1 MPAACE
7 RGFHPL
13 HIYLYVSFPSPYD
26 CLVRAGLVLT
36 GSWWGVRRDA
46 NSHNLSLGADRLV
59 ARKFIPR
66 VASLHLPYFE
76 VALTT
81 LACRTWLCVHPP
93 PSLKRVRE
101 SRDTLVCVS
110 PCDVDSYQC
119 AFVWCC
125 VCASVC
131 VCAHVCLME
140 GWRENAGEGESANP
154 YSLWR
159 IQGHSFM
166 FCQPSVDQFPI
177 KVLLNSAVIPIPVS
191 RFLPHCFSCVLS
203 IPLVFPL
210 ICCSVSNMSCQC
222 QSGPVRLSNDTS

>member
-1 MPAACE
+1 MRTATILAWGQIDWWPGNLF
-7 RGFHPL
+7 RGWRPC
-13 HIYLYVSFPSPYD
+13 I
-26 CLVRAGLVLT
+26 CLTLKL
-36 GSWWGVRRDA
+36 
-46 NSHNLSLGADRLV
+46 LSLLWLV
-59 ARKFIPR
+59 VRDCVFIP
-66 VASLHLPYFE
+66 PPP
-76 VALTT
+76 T
-81 LACRTWLCVHPP
+81 LAKESAGKQRHPCMCF
-93 PSLKRVRE
+93 SLWCGFLSE
-101 SRDTLVCVS
+101 
-110 PCDVDSYQC
+110 C

-125 VCASVC
+125 VLLC

-166 FCQPSVDQFPI
+166 FCQPSVNQFPI

-191 RFLPHCFSCVLS
+191 RFSPHCFSCVLS
-203 IPLVFPL
+203 ILLVFPL